1 MLSKE
6 NFRMP
11 IHYANNSFT
20 NLDVGIRAKGPVD
33 ITAENNYFHNVGT
46 PYDIAGA
53 RSADIRGTRITNDP
67 KFTNRNTRAFA
78 GWTKPNGPPLPAF
91 CPSCK
96 SIFPSKNYNFGG
108 RFFTVW
114 GNEETCPECGFEH
127 AKLSEGIFDLASEAV
142 KVLSAPD
149 ITHAMLAALRK
160 ASDKVVAGK
169 IEPENAA
176 AELDIVSQKLGMV
189 FRKAFMFGKPAIT
202 FLLAIVGAYYAKG
215 SYEYAELSYEEQ
227 VRQGQVQQLS
237 KAANAS
243 STGAIESM
251 LEALR
256 ELHFT
261 SKGMHQNPNTEATCR
276 PSAGPPAHEA
286 TREPGS
292 IKLLHERKPKNMT
305 VAHHKPSSS
314 RD

>member
-149 ITHAMLAALRK
+149 ITHAML
-160 ASDKVVAGK
+160 
-169 IEPENAA
+169 
-176 AELDIVSQKLGMV
+176 
-189 FRKAFMFGKPAIT
+189 
-202 FLLAIVGAYYAKG
+202 
-215 SYEYAELSYEEQ
+215 
-227 VRQGQVQQLS
+227 
-237 KAANAS
+237 
-243 STGAIESM
+243 
-251 LEALR
+251 
-256 ELHFT
+256 
-261 SKGMHQNPNTEATCR
+261 
-276 PSAGPPAHEA
+276 
-286 TREPGS
+286 
-292 IKLLHERKPKNMT
+292 
-305 VAHHKPSSS
+305 
-314 RD
+314 